1 VRHAT
6 LYRLVL
12 VLLPVLH
19 FLLHVGFGLGR
30 VAPDLLAVGLLLAAR
45 EVRTGTAAGIGFLL
59 GIMEDAFSLL
69 AFGSNALA
77 CSLLGIAGARSRDL
91 FLGESLIFLVTYL
104 VVGTWI
110 RAALHWVLAGDE
122 VRRGAG
128 VALLVEAPVDAGY
141 AAAVGIGIL
150 LLTGAWRSDPSG

>member
-1 VRHAT
+1 MRHAT

-69 AFGSNALA
+69 AFGSNALT
-77 CSLLGIAGARSRDL
+77 CSLLGIVGARSRDL
-91 FLGESLIFLVTYL
+91 FLGESLFFLMTYL
-104 VVGTWI
+104 VLGTWI
-110 RAALHWVLAGDE
+110 RAALHWLLAGDE
-122 VRRGAG
+122 VRRGG
-128 VALLVEAPVDAGY
+128 VVLLVEAPVDAGY
-141 AAAVGIGIL
+141 AAVVGIAIL
-150 LLTGAWRSDPSG
+150 LLTGAWRSDPSS